1 LIKGSIEIPSLIIQA
16 ARVARKFDPDAL
28 QDVLLPMEGQGILVL
43 RDRDMRQ
50 EPGRGHGLRQ
60 RLRRQRCG
68 LDAHFA
74 MGAGVFFPYVPKDPD
89 LCRDDVE
96 FFLYLPKALRPC
108 NSGCSEISS
117 PISTSPSPS

>member
-1 LIKGSIEIPSLIIQA
+1 
-16 ARVARKFDPDAL
+16 
-28 QDVLLPMEGQGILVL
+28 MEGQGILVL

-68 LDAHFA
+68 LDAHLA
-74 MGAGVFFPYVPKDPD
+74 MGAGVSFPYVPKDPD

-117 PISTSPSPS
+117 DLDEPLAIVGADPLFRRGLVYHIDSRERFRQRLSSG